1 MALVQIETMDYVSMT
16 IRMIEQQEEIDD
28 LKKQLNAAL
37 EHNALLEKALRDNR
51 EEMKMWA

>member
-1 MALVQIETMDYVSMT
+1 MALVQIETMDYASMV
-16 IRMIEQQEEIDD
+16 IRMIKQQEEIDD
-28 LKKQLNAAL
+28 LKKQLNAAM

>member
-1 MALVQIETMDYVSMT
+1 MALVQIETVDYVSMT

-37 EHNALLEKALRDNR
+37 EHNALLEMALRDNR
-51 EEMKMWA
+51 EEMRMWA

>member
-37 EHNALLEKALRDNR
+37 EHNALLEKALDNR